1 MSANDQ
7 NAGLR
12 PPPKRSARL
21 RLIGVVVLLLGLT
34 AAGLLYWIRTHTG
47 EPTEDELLAGN
58 AKAESRQV
66 EILYGK
72 MGLLTHELSEDLKQ
86 PGTQAC
92 LIAVAS
98 ILVAA
103 GFFYVAR
110 LSDDDEPPP

>member
-1 MSANDQ
+1 MSANNQ
-7 NAGLR
+7 NAGSR
-12 PPPKRSARL
+12 PPAKRSARL
-21 RLIGVVVLLLGLT
+21 RLIGAVVLLLGLT
-34 AAGLLYWIRTHTG
+34 AAAGVYEIRTYTR

-92 LIAVAS
+92 LIATVS
-98 ILVAA
+98 ILTAA

-110 LSDDDEPPP
+110 LSDDDEPAP